1 MIPRKYEV
9 KTKLKHISCD
19 CNCKI
24 NSTAC
29 NLNQKWNN
37 NMSSIERAKKIILRI
52 LAHALVSIAGI

>member
-9 KTKLKHISCD
+9 KTKIKHISCD

-37 NMSSIERAKKIILRI
+37 NMSMGL
-52 LAHALVSIAGI
+52 